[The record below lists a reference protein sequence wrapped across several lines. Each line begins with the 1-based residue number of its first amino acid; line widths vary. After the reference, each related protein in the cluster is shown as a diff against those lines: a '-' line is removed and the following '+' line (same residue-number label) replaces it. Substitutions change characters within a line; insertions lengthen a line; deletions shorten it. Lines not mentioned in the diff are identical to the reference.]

1 VKNGNDNKG
10 NPTYKR
16 DGASFLLV
24 NFWYLLHEFDEP
36 FVFAW
41 HV

>member
-10 NPTYKR
+10 NPTYKG
-16 DGASFLLV
+16 DDASFLLV
-24 NFWYLLHEFDEP
+24 YFWHLLHEFDEP
-36 FVFAW
+36 FVFPS

>member
-1 VKNGNDNKG
+1 MKNGNDNKG

-16 DGASFLLV
+16 DDVSFLLA
-24 NFWYLLHEFDEP
+24 NFWQLWHEFDEP
-36 FVFAW
+36 FVFPL